1 MLCVECV
8 ERGAE
13 GCPKRLERKEHVSFL
28 QPGERGQGHGRASTS
43 IGLSHWDWMPD
54 AAVYYDENSGPGF
67 NLGSMV
73 VFTDRPAR
81 LGLGDRLMKND
92 RGEILEAAVALKQY
106 VIRLKKAI
114 RDLEKS
120 VGSRS
125 GDHEDLACE
134 AELANIS
141 VELMLNDFTDLFSE
155 VDAVMDDV
163 LDTRKEYESLIE
175 TMNQNKI
182 KNGFIVTQ
190 PVSKTK

>member
-1 MLCVECV
+1 
-8 ERGAE
+8 
-13 GCPKRLERKEHVSFL
+13 
-28 QPGERGQGHGRASTS
+28 
-43 IGLSHWDWMPD
+43 MPD
-54 AAVYYDENSGPGF
+54 AAVHHDENGRSCS
-67 NLGSMV
+67 NLRSMV
-73 VFTDRPAR
+73 VFTDRPAL

-141 VELMLNDFTDLFSE
+141 VELMLNDFTELFSE

-175 TMNQNKI
+175 IMNRNKI

-190 PVSKTK
+190 PVQKT

>member
-1 MLCVECV
+1 
-8 ERGAE
+8 
-13 GCPKRLERKEHVSFL
+13 
-28 QPGERGQGHGRASTS
+28 
-43 IGLSHWDWMPD
+43 MPD

-73 VFTDRPAR
+73 VFTDRPAL

-114 RDLEKS
+114 RDLEES
-120 VGSRS
+120 VGSRLS
-125 GDHEDLACE
+125 DHEDLACE

-141 VELMLNDFTDLFSE
+141 VELMLNDFTELFSE

-163 LDTRKEYESLIE
+163 LDIRKEYESLIE
-175 TMNQNKI
+175 AMNRNKI

-190 PVSKTK
+190 PVQKT

>member
-1 MLCVECV
+1 
-8 ERGAE
+8 
-13 GCPKRLERKEHVSFL
+13 
-28 QPGERGQGHGRASTS
+28 
-43 IGLSHWDWMPD
+43 
-54 AAVYYDENSGPGF
+54 
-67 NLGSMV
+67 
-73 VFTDRPAR
+73 
-81 LGLGDRLMKND
+81 MKND

-120 VGSRS
+120 VGSCS

-155 VDAVMDDV
+155 MNTVMDDV

-175 TMNQNKI
+175 IMNRNKI

-190 PVSKTK
+190 PV